1 MSLMC
6 IVSKSVTIMVII
18 SVIVV
23 VDVVVVAI
31 CIQAPKGRGLPN
43 SSLGTKAQV
52 L

>member
-6 IVSKSVTIMVII
+6 IVSKSVMIMVTI

-23 VDVVVVAI
+23 EDVVVVAI
-31 CIQAPKGRGLPN
+31 WIQVPKGRGLPN